1 MYEGMKYPT
10 GIRREEL
17 AVAPSPAQRQKR
29 NLPATTSSFRF
40 STSFRVVNPWFTRK
54 SMAAGATHKM
64 ANIFLTKF
72 WNAGK
77 VFLPKFWPAGR
88 FFFSF
93 TSQFFHPVSVSSKT
107 KLFFPFLED
116 LSHASGLS
124 KRVLK
129 IISTVREK
137 GNNSNEDGLR
147 FRANNEESGKGKR
160 GKGSKI
166 LRQSARLSHFLII
179 VIEEILTNSVVW
191 HRLVNRQNLGKIKI
205 RKAQS

>member
-1 MYEGMKYPT
+1 MLVKFFFQNFGQPA
-10 GIRREEL
+10 GFFFLSQASFFIRY
-17 AVAPSPAQRQKR
+17 PSPQK
-29 NLPATTSSFRF
+29 PS
-40 STSFRVVNPWFTRK
+40 
-54 SMAAGATHKM
+54 
-64 ANIFLTKF
+64 
-72 WNAGK
+72 
-77 VFLPKFWPAGR
+77 
-88 FFFSF
+88 FFSP
-93 TSQFFHPVSVSSKT
+93 S
-107 KLFFPFLED
+107 LED
-116 LSHASGLS
+116 FSHASGLS

-137 GNNSNEDGLR
+137 GNISNEDGLR